1 MNLIYIKHRL
11 LLSICCYIIITMLYF
26 AIKEMLIPKM
36 QPVFSVDTK
45 FALSVLNRAKEE
57 IKPVEKPIEVP
68 VEKPV
73 EQPIEKPVEQ
83 PKPEPA
89 QQEAP
94 KPEPAKLEPKKE
106 ENPKRKKDE
115 IAKKPPVETNSMK
128 IKNEKLEKEKQERA
142 RKIKEQEEKERKEQ
156 EARQR
161 EIDEQ
166 TVTTEAIYEDVSLN
180 NQAPKYPIISKKEG
194 EEGEVILLVKISSNG
209 TPVDVILHKSS
220 GYERLDNASMYAVKT
235 WRFKPAK
242 NKFGGSLESVVY
254 IPFIFQ
260 TKQMEDKTNTP

>member
-1 MNLIYIKHRL
+1 
-11 LLSICCYIIITMLYF
+11 
-26 AIKEMLIPKM
+26 M

-57 IKPVEKPIEVP
+57 IKPAEKPIEVP
-68 VEKPV
+68 VEKP
-73 EQPIEKPVEQ
+73 IEQ
-83 PKPEPA
+83 PKPEPV
-89 QQEAP
+89 QEETP
-94 KPEPAKLEPKKE
+94 KPEPTKLEPKKE

-115 IAKKPPVETNSMK
+115 IAKKPPTETHSMK
-128 IKNEKLEKEKQERA
+128 IKNEKAKLEKAKQER
-142 RKIKEQEEKERKEQ
+142 ERKEQ

-166 TVTTEAIYEDVSLN
+166 TVTTEAIYEDISLN